1 MNDICY
7 DAVTTIAAERA
18 DIGITMS
25 STPTGKR
32 SHFYKACTDPKMGQ
46 IIKWDVYNIFTIY
59 KKYENVQNLPLYKNY
74 RKNLVNC
81 GEILRASNPKSK
93 TKELDGKE

>member
-1 MNDICY
+1 MFKTCPSI
-7 DAVTTIAAERA
+7 
-18 DIGITMS
+18 
-25 STPTGKR
+25 
-32 SHFYKACTDPKMGQ
+32 
-46 IIKWDVYNIFTIY
+46 
-59 KKYENVQNLPLYKNY
+59 KNY